1 MKSSAQGRLAL
12 AMAAFIS
19 ILTEALTACRREWRR
34 A

>member
-12 AMAAFIS
+12 AAFIS